1 MTKRY
6 ISPQSGPVG
15 IKTDK
20 DSHTPRTGH
29 TKPAGRQNEAHTP
42 TTEEVETCWESKG
55 DIGNPYET
63 EADWLKSRRLKKL
76 AFKKWLSKVKAK
88 AWEEGSDAGYAFA
101 IRHPD
106 QIPVNP
112 YESEKTDES

>member
-6 ISPQSGPVG
+6 ISPQSGPVD

-29 TKPAGRQNEAHTP
+29 TKPAGRQN
-42 TTEEVETCWESKG
+42 
-55 DIGNPYET
+55 
-63 EADWLKSRRLKKL
+63 
-76 AFKKWLSKVKAK
+76 KAL
-88 AWEEGSDAGYAFA
+88 YAFA

-106 QIPVNP
+106 QIPVNL
-112 YESEKTDES
+112 YESEAVDES